1 MAKKIF
7 VSHGDIIL
15 DKIYNGDLEFIKQDG
30 GGCNWN
36 DLYNLSLMGETCYA
50 FGTAGNDEEGKVAIS
65 SLKRANVD
73 TSYIEIEEKSTNIM
87 NIIIPNSNLNDNTVI
102 HSWYSPITNKFT
114 MNFSE
119 NLPKKLPDS
128 LQNNE
133 VYLILDKFLPV
144 NLEFLESI
152 QNRKVCLDI
161 GHIRFFEH
169 FTRQYLLNFFK
180 NADYV
185 QLNNS
190 VTDLL
195 FERLDVKDEAEL
207 FELLDLK
214 LLVLTKGKKGAI
226 FFFRDNNYNI
236 VSILKKPEIVVNATD
251 TSGAGDA
258 FFSMVVREFAYADK
272 IDEFFVEAELFELL
286 DLKLLVLTKGK
297 KGAIFFFRD
306 NNYNIVSILKKPE
319 IVVNATDTS
328 GAGDAFFSMVVR
340 EFAYADKIDEFFVDN
355 TFSLANAASRDV
367 LANLGSRKTT

>member
-30 GGCNWN
+30 GGFNWN

-87 NIIIPNSNLNDNTVI
+87 NIIIPNSTLNDNSVI

-185 QLNNS
+185 QLNDS

-236 VSILKKPEIVVNATD
+236 VSILKKT
-251 TSGAGDA
+251 
-258 FFSMVVREFAYADK
+258 
-272 IDEFFVEAELFELL
+272 
-286 DLKLLVLTKGK
+286 
-297 KGAIFFFRD
+297 
-306 NNYNIVSILKKPE
+306 E

-367 LANLGSRKTT
+367 LAKLGSRKTI

>member
-272 IDEFFVEAELFELL
+272 IDEFFV
-286 DLKLLVLTKGK
+286 
-297 KGAIFFFRD
+297 
-306 NNYNIVSILKKPE
+306 
-319 IVVNATDTS
+319 
-328 GAGDAFFSMVVR
+328 
-340 EFAYADKIDEFFVDN
+340 DN

>member
-15 DKIYNGDLEFIKQDG
+15 DKIYNGDLELIKQDG

-87 NIIIPNSNLNDNTVI
+87 NIIIPNSTLNDNTVI

-185 QLNNS
+185 QLNDS

-195 FERLDVKDEAEL
+195 FERLDVKD
-207 FELLDLK
+207 
-214 LLVLTKGKKGAI
+214 
-226 FFFRDNNYNI
+226 
-236 VSILKKPEIVVNATD
+236 
-251 TSGAGDA
+251 
-258 FFSMVVREFAYADK
+258 
-272 IDEFFVEAELFELL
+272 EAELFELL

>member
-87 NIIIPNSNLNDNTVI
+87 NIIIPNSTLNDNSVI

-128 LQNNE
+128 LQNNK

-185 QLNNS
+185 QLNDS

-195 FERLDVKDEAEL
+195 FERLDVKD
-207 FELLDLK
+207 
-214 LLVLTKGKKGAI
+214 
-226 FFFRDNNYNI
+226 
-236 VSILKKPEIVVNATD
+236 
-251 TSGAGDA
+251 
-258 FFSMVVREFAYADK
+258 
-272 IDEFFVEAELFELL
+272 EAELFELL

-367 LANLGSRKTT
+367 LANLGSRKTI

>member
-185 QLNNS
+185 QLNDS

-258 FFSMVVREFAYADK
+258 FFSMVVK
-272 IDEFFVEAELFELL
+272 
-286 DLKLLVLTKGK
+286 
-297 KGAIFFFRD
+297 
-306 NNYNIVSILKKPE
+306 
-319 IVVNATDTS
+319 
-328 GAGDAFFSMVVR
+328 

>member
-87 NIIIPNSNLNDNTVI
+87 NSIITNATRDDNTVI

-185 QLNNS
+185 QLNDS

-195 FERLDVKDEAEL
+195 FERLDVKD
-207 FELLDLK
+207 
-214 LLVLTKGKKGAI
+214 
-226 FFFRDNNYNI
+226 
-236 VSILKKPEIVVNATD
+236 
-251 TSGAGDA
+251 
-258 FFSMVVREFAYADK
+258 
-272 IDEFFVEAELFELL
+272 EAELFELL

>member
-87 NIIIPNSNLNDNTVI
+87 NIIIPNSTLNDNTVI
-102 HSWYSPITNKFT
+102 HSWYSPITNKLT

-185 QLNNS
+185 QLNDS

-195 FERLDVKDEAEL
+195 FERLDVKD
-207 FELLDLK
+207 
-214 LLVLTKGKKGAI
+214 
-226 FFFRDNNYNI
+226 
-236 VSILKKPEIVVNATD
+236 
-251 TSGAGDA
+251 
-258 FFSMVVREFAYADK
+258 
-272 IDEFFVEAELFELL
+272 EAELFELL